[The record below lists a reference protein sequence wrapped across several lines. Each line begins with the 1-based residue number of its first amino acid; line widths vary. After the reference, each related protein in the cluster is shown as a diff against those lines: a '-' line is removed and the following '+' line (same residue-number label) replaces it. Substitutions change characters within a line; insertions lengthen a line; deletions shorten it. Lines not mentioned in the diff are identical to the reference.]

1 MSRTCRIPIFHWAWL
16 VGGSIVLVRSM
27 TAHQSGSANIDIE
40 CGHCV
45 VCESATYQ
53 IYRLTWRTCSHLSA
67 QAHFQFQ
74 KCHFCDN
81 WASSKP
87 CVKVGFNRA
96 LSHLSAQAHFQFQK
110 CHFCNSWA
118 SPKQCVKVGFNRA
131 LKLVRGSQSQT
142 LIGGGSYCFGLQW
155 GLRCLVRI
163 ELNMAENCKGMW
175 PDMAENGDDRR
186 SWTILKRVLNN
197 CVTISFV
204 TISFVTIRLV
214 TNNF

>member
-96 LSHLSAQAHFQFQK
+96 L
-110 CHFCNSWA
+110 
-118 SPKQCVKVGFNRA
+118 
-131 LKLVRGSQSQT
+131 KLVRGSQSQT

-175 PDMAENGDDRR
+175 PDMAEHGDDRR

>member
-1 MSRTCRIPIFHWAWL
+1 MTALRVAFIKSIWGLNLIK
-16 VGGSIVLVRSM
+16 SIVRFEVLREFSNIFVSGTCQGHVVYQYFIGLDWWGVLLFWSAVG

-45 VCESATYQ
+45 MCKSATYQ
-53 IYRLTWRTCSHLSA
+53 IYWLTWRTCSHLSA

-74 KCHFCDN
+74 KCHFCN
-81 WASSKP
+81 
-87 CVKVGFNRA
+87 N
-96 LSHLSAQAHFQFQK
+96 
-110 CHFCNSWA
+110 WA

-163 ELNMAENCKGMW
+163 ELNMAENGKGVWLNMAER
-175 PDMAENGDDRR
+175 DMAEHGDDRR
-186 SWTILKRVLNN
+186 SWTIFKR
-197 CVTISFV
+197 
-204 TISFVTIRLV
+204 
-214 TNNF
+214 